1 MQPAPARL
9 NKTQRAERAKDGEDI
24 MSNVE
29 AESYHKVPRD
39 PKEEYAVI
47 RRGWAMLT
55 VEQANSMWF
64 LTPREHQITTLAS
77 AGLSNKEIAR
87 RLYLAE
93 GTVKVHLHNI
103 FQKVRVRSRTA
114 LSARFYHRSSANGH
128 ALDLVGAQV
137 INPGEPINAVHFAA

>member
-1 MQPAPARL
+1 M
-9 NKTQRAERAKDGEDI
+9 ERNI

-55 VEQANSMWF
+55 VEQANSMPGWL
-64 LTPREHQITTLAS
+64 LTPREHQITTLVS

-114 LSARFYHRSSANGH
+114 LSARFYHRSSANGD

-137 INPGEPINAVHFAA
+137 IDPLEPINAVHFAA